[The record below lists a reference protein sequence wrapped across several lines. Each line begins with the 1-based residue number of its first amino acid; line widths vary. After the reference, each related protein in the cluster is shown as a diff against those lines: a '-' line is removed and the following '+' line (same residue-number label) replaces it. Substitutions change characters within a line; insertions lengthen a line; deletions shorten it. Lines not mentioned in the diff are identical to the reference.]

1 MEEVRV
7 RRRLQVDRLHGDDG
21 GDDEEEEE
29 KEKRKKGRIMMM
41 MMMMII
47 KRRESRK
54 LKSERKNEMRSEN
67 KAGTSILA
75 LSNVLTAS
83 LT

>member
-21 GDDEEEEE
+21 GEDEEEE
-29 KEKRKKGRIMMM
+29 KEKRKKGRIMM

-54 LKSERKNEMRSEN
+54 LKSERKNEMGSEN